1 MMPPKKLLR
10 MVVANTLRSPRHF
23 ILSAFGIVIGIGAF
37 VLFLALTQRAGEVL
51 EKVFPIDEVQVVAPT
66 VAVGPLD
73 ATKRL
78 DDTVVKRILA
88 RPEITAAIPRM
99 NIAFPASLRGDFEG
113 KEFRLELAG
122 FADGVDASFA
132 QDDPRSRDLFR
143 DWDAVKDDPNRIAC
157 VPPPVD
163 PEDPVR
169 ASPRAPRKK
178 RELMTSDDRYGPGGQ
193 GPDPAGPFGIPP
205 ALPKGF
211 QLPPPGGALGAPPPP
226 PPAPPAPAPDAA
238 GSGSA
243 VAAGSADAGSATGT
257 ATPIVVSPPA
267 EEYTNPCPNPDRYYC
282 DDTERVCKHR
292 VPVVVSPTVVELYNT
307 RFAKSHGMPA
317 ANEDLIKSLIEM
329 RGVSAMRF
337 SIGLNNTVIA
347 GSGGVTKKRPRR
359 VEGVIV
365 GISNRAMQLGMTM
378 PIEYLERWNR
388 EYMGEQAATAYSSI
402 IAKVKDSDKI
412 APFVSWLKDVEDLR
426 IEDSKGEQFATVI
439 FVIRLLFL
447 IISIAILV
455 VAVINIGHNFF
466 VQVSERRR
474 EIGIMRAVGATQTD
488 VLLIVLGEAAMVG
501 IVGGLIGVALAV
513 GIGTGWNVFAEA
525 NIPKFPFKPTS
536 WFDFK
541 PWIWGSALG
550 FSTLFCILGGYLPAR
565 RAAKMEPAQA
575 LAQN

>member
-1 MMPPKKLLR
+1 MMPAKNLAR

-37 VLFLALTQRAGEVL
+37 VLFLALTQRAGAVL
-51 EKVFPIDEVQVVAPT
+51 EKVFPLDEVEVVAPT

-78 DDTVVKRILA
+78 DDSIVQKILG
-88 RPEITAAIPRM
+88 RPEISAAIPRM
-99 NIAFPASLRGDFEG
+99 NVAFPASLRGDFEG

-122 FADGVDASFA
+122 FADGVDPEYVH
-132 QDDPRSRDLFR
+132 DDPRTRDLFR

-163 PEDPVR
+163 PDDPVR
-169 ASPRAPRKK
+169 ASPGAPRKK
-178 RELMTSDDRYGPGGQ
+178 RELLSSDLATYGPGGH
-193 GPDPAGPFGIPP
+193 GPDPSGPMGVPP

-211 QLPPPGGALGAPPPP
+211 QVPPPGQPLGAPPPAP
-226 PPAPPAPAPDAA
+226 PPPVTPD
-238 GSGSA
+238 G
-243 VAAGSADAGSATGT
+243 AGSADAGT
-257 ATPIVVSPPA
+257 ATPVIALPLGA
-267 EEYTNPCPNPDRYYC
+267 NYTNPCPNPDRYYC

-307 RFAKSHGMPA
+307 RFAKAHGMPA
-317 ANEDLIKSLIEM
+317 ANADLVRSLIEL
-329 RGVSAMRF
+329 RGLSAMRF
-337 SIGLNNTVIA
+337 SIGLNTTVIA

-365 GISNRAMQLGMTM
+365 GMSSRAMQLGMTL
-378 PIEYLERWNR
+378 PIQYLERWNR
-388 EYMGEQAATAYSSI
+388 EYMGEQAATAFSSI
-402 IAKVKDSDKI
+402 IVKVKDRAKI
-412 APFVSWLKDVEDLR
+412 APFVSWLKDKEDLR

-501 IVGGLIGVALAV
+501 LVGGLIGIALAV
-513 GIGTGWNVFAEA
+513 GIGSGWNAFAAA

-541 PWIWGSALG
+541 PWIWGSALA